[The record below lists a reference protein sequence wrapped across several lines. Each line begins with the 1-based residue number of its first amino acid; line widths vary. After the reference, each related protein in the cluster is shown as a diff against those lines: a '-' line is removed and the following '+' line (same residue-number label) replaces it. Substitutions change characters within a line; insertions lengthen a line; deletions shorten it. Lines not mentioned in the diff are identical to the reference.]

1 MRQYGILHNILFSV
15 LCKWYIAQ
23 YSLMG
28 YADYI
33 LRNVLECVIIKGGDI
48 MAYKDKTQRNAYQ
61 NEWIKS
67 KYDRINL
74 TVPAGRKA
82 AIEAAARAAG
92 QSVNGWIN
100 GLIDAA
106 LSPGGTFD
114 FDGDND

>member
-1 MRQYGILHNILFSV
+1 
-15 LCKWYIAQ
+15 
-23 YSLMG
+23 
-28 YADYI
+28 
-33 LRNVLECVIIKGGDI
+33 
-48 MAYKDKTQRNAYQ
+48 MAFKDKSAGYAYQ

-82 AIEAAARAAG
+82 EIEAAARAAG
-92 QSVNGWIN
+92 QSVNGWLN

-106 LSPGGTFD
+106 LSPGGTFN